1 MYNIKKTVNYIKVII
16 YNIKKTVND
25 IKVINLVSV
34 SHHLPAFCVPLLI
47 LVSRE

>member
-1 MYNIKKTVNYIKVII
+1 MYNIKKTVNYIKVK
-16 YNIKKTVND
+16 Y
-25 IKVINLVSV
+25 LVSV